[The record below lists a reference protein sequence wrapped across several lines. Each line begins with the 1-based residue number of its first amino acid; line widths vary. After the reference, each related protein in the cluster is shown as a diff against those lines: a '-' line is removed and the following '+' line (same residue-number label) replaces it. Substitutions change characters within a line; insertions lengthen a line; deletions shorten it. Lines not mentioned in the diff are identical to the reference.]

1 MSWRE
6 TRDVLSIP
14 VIMGSLLPVSSC
26 TAPSSTQAD
35 INLISFVNSALPIS
49 LEGSW
54 KQQLSNC
61 LGYQGFVQT
70 LRRKLAE
77 RGSWFR
83 AVDPGSEADLE
94 VHDEQLSMGMTF
106 AFYESTDMDWH
117 GSGITR
123 TGEA

>member
-1 MSWRE
+1 MEGDERRSLNPRHYG
-6 TRDVLSIP
+6 LASACLFLHSP
-14 VIMGSLLPVSSC
+14 VF
-26 TAPSSTQAD
+26 TQAD

-83 AVDPGSEADLE
+83 AVDPGSEADFE
-94 VHDEQLSMGMTF
+94 VHEEQFSMGMTF

-123 TGEA
+123 TREA